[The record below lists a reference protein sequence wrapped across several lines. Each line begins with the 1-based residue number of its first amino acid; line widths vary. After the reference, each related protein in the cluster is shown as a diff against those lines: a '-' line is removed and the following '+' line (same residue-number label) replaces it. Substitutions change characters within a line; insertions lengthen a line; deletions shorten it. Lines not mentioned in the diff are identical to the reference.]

1 MHNYVTISQDD
12 EIRKLKD
19 DLYTARCTVIEILG
33 EEIERVLFSYLS
45 GMKEGEFE
53 YQNTSS
59 GLASRWLRS
68 IVDDVL
74 KLANAKPTYDG
85 DRARCPLCGGS
96 SQAPY
101 AAGFAFPEG
110 LRRHLLGE
118 YNSNMCVVMTI
129 AGELAQEYAEKRNG

>member
-1 MHNYVTISQDD
+1 VYVKRKEAMHNYVTISQDD

-45 GMKEGEFE
+45 GMKEG
-53 YQNTSS
+53 
-59 GLASRWLRS
+59 
-68 IVDDVL
+68 
-74 KLANAKPTYDG
+74 AKPTYDG